1 MKLQRWTTAWRADVS
16 CLFQATFSDAEGAD
30 EGRLIGA
37 LTQKLAAAIDDREVI
52 AFGAIEG
59 GAGMSDLIGA
69 IFFTRLRF
77 EDESQVYMLSPVAV
91 ATAHQRRGVGTALIA
106 HGLRDLKAQGV
117 GVVVTYGDPAYYA
130 RVGFAPLSE
139 RTLQAPMPLSMPQ
152 GWLGQSLAG
161 STISAH
167 RGRPQCV
174 EAFRNPAYW

>member
-91 ATAHQRRGVGTALIA
+91 ATAHQRRGVGTA
-106 HGLRDLKAQGV
+106 
-117 GVVVTYGDPAYYA
+117 
-130 RVGFAPLSE
+130 
-139 RTLQAPMPLSMPQ
+139 
-152 GWLGQSLAG
+152 G
-161 STISAH
+161 SADTDFS
-167 RGRPQCV
+167 
-174 EAFRNPAYW
+174 